1 MIRYLP
7 RTGRVPCT
15 AQPRARA
22 RVAPRHVHV
31 THRRPTRHGILSEE
45 KTEQRQQLVEML
57 KKAYFMELE
66 TVINYQTMSINPDG
80 LRAME
85 VKEALQ
91 TDIQEELSHAA
102 LFAQRIKTLYGTVPG
117 SMDFKA
123 EQVTLQPPDDQTDLV
138 QIIAGVIDA
147 ENGAIDHYN
156 QIIEFTE
163 GIDPVTNDMVIA
175 ILQDEE
181 QHRRLFEGFMREFER
196 YSDPRTTADQ

>member
-1 MIRYLP
+1 MSTSP
-7 RTGRVPCT
+7 T
-15 AQPRARA
+15 A
-22 RVAPRHVHV
+22 
-31 THRRPTRHGILSEE
+31 RPTRHGILSEE

-80 LRAME
+80 LRAQE

-123 EQVTLQPPDDQTDLV
+123 EQVTLQPPEDQTDLV
-138 QIIAGVIDA
+138 SIIAGVIDA
-147 ENGAIDHYN
+147 ENGAIDLYN

-163 GIDPVTNDMVIA
+163 DIDPVTNDMVIA

-196 YSDPRTTADQ
+196 FERYGDPRTTQGS

>member
-1 MIRYLP
+1 MSTIP
-7 RTGRVPCT
+7 
-15 AQPRARA
+15 ARSA
-22 RVAPRHVHV
+22 K
-31 THRRPTRHGILSEE
+31 HGILAED
-45 KTEQRQQLVEML
+45 KAEQRAQIIEML
-57 KKAYFMELE
+57 TKAYWMELE
-66 TVINYQTMSINPDG
+66 TVISYITNSVNPDG
-80 LRAME
+80 LRAQE
-85 VKEALQ
+85 VKEALAE
-91 TDIQEELSHAA
+91 DIQEELAHAG

-196 YSDPRTTADQ
+196 YGDPRTTADQ